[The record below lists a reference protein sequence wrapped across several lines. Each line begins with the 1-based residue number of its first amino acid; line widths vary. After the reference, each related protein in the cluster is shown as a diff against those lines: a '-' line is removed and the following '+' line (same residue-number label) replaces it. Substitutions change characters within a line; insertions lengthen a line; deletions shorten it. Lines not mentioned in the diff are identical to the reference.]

1 MSKQAAGHAGKARP
15 PWPRAWV
22 GRARGGLCRANLGV
36 VGKNCRVSA
45 SLTAAA
51 DKSCDSRRQAVM
63 AQAKKP
69 KPEAASDAADGGA
82 PPPKKLAGKTLIL
95 FIVLPALLILGG
107 GGAAAFMLLG
117 AKDKGEVHADAS
129 AGKDKKPKKDDKK
142 KKDEH
147 AKGGK
152 DGKDGKDA
160 KAASG
165 PVVTE
170 GDGVYFVALPGM
182 LVNIAGADGRAA
194 FLKLKLTLEAPDEET
209 VAAIEAQLPKVMD
222 QFQGFLRELR
232 MDDLTGSAGSYRLRL
247 ELLRRVNLAVAPAEV
262 NSVLIEE
269 MLVQ

>member
-1 MSKQAAGHAGKARP
+1 
-15 PWPRAWV
+15 
-22 GRARGGLCRANLGV
+22 
-36 VGKNCRVSA
+36 
-45 SLTAAA
+45 
-51 DKSCDSRRQAVM
+51 M

-69 KPEAASDAADGGA
+69 KPEAAGNDSGGA
-82 PPPKKLAGKTLIL
+82 PAPAKKLAGKTLVL

-129 AGKDKKPKKDDKK
+129 AGKDKKAKKDDKK
-142 KKDEH
+142 KDDH

-160 KAASG
+160 KAADG

-170 GDGVYFVALPGM
+170 GDGVFFVALPGM

-194 FLKLKLTLEAPDEET
+194 FLKLKLTLEAPDEDT
-209 VAAIEAQLPKVMD
+209 VAAIEAQMPKVMD

-232 MDDLTGSAGSYRLRL
+232 MDDLAGSAGAYRLRL
-247 ELLRRVNLAVAPAEV
+247 ELLRRVNVAVAPAEV
-262 NSVLIEE
+262 KSVLIEE